1 MKKDI
6 EVPEIGESVSG
17 GILAAWLKEDG
28 ERVDEG
34 EEIFELET
42 DKATLGVP
50 SPAAGVLHRSSDEG
64 DEVEVGQIVG
74 HVDTEA
80 AASADTAP
88 ATETAPS
95 AKEQS
100 TEEKEPSADQRTGA
114 ARAASAT
121 GASEA
126 GGPSGAVAEGES
138 QSDLSPAVRRVVSE
152 HGLDPSRIR
161 GTGPRGRITKADAE
175 RAARDGGAT
184 PAEHAERTGGA
195 GERKPA
201 PAPNRQGGGAGTTN
215 PPALGQPEMPTN
227 ERQRRAPLSNLRKRI
242 AENLVYSKQSSAH
255 VTTFNEVDM
264 SAVMAVRGKYKET
277 FSETHGV
284 RLGFMSFFVKAS
296 QAALQTFP
304 EVNAYLDG
312 TDVLYNDYVN
322 IGVAL
327 SSEKGLLT
335 PVLKDVETKGFAD
348 IERQIIDFS
357 ERANNRRLKPDEMVG
372 ATFTISNG
380 GIFGSLLST
389 PIPSP
394 PQTAVL
400 GMHAIQK
407 RPVAVDDEVVVRP
420 MMYLALTYDHR
431 MIDGREAVL
440 FLGRIKELIEDPTR
454 LLLGV

>member
-1 MKKDI
+1 MKKEI
-6 EVPEIGESVSG
+6 EVPEIGESISS

-28 ERVDEG
+28 AQVEEG

-50 SPAAGVLHRSSDEG
+50 SPAAGVLHQGASEG
-64 DEVEVGQIVG
+64 DEVEVGQSVG
-74 HVDTEA
+74 RIDTEG
-80 AASADTAP
+80 T
-88 ATETAPS
+88 PS
-95 AKEQS
+95 AGAGES
-100 TEEKEPSADQRTGA
+100 GGTEDTTSDKKSDATSAKKDAEPTSPP
-114 ARAASAT
+114 
-121 GASEA
+121 A
-126 GGPSGAVAEGES
+126 GGPSTAAKSTASGGGEPATKGGAHADSPAAES
-138 QSDLSPAVRRVVSE
+138 LSPAVRRVVAE
-152 HGLDPSRIR
+152 HSLDASKIT
-161 GTGPRGRITKADAE
+161 GTGPGGRITKADAE
-175 RAARDGGAT
+175 RAAR
-184 PAEHAERTGGA
+184 
-195 GERKPA
+195 GESA
-201 PAPNRQGGGAGTTN
+201 PGGGAGGGGSAGKSASASGAN
-215 PPALGQPEMPTN
+215 PPALGSPEMPTN
-227 ERQRRAPLSNLRKRI
+227 ERQRRVPLSNLRKRI

-264 SAVMAVRGKYKET
+264 SAVMELRSKYKEQ
-277 FSETHGV
+277 FNEKHGV

-296 QAALQTFP
+296 QYALQAFP

-335 PVLKDVETKGFAD
+335 PVLKDVEVKSFAD
-348 IERQIIDFS
+348 IEQQIIDFS
-357 ERANNRRLKPDEMVG
+357 TRANNRRLKPDEMVG

-380 GIFGSLLST
+380 GVFGSLLST

-400 GMHAIQK
+400 GMHSIQK
-407 RPVAVDDEVVVRP
+407 RPIAMGDQVVIRP

-440 FLGRIKELIEDPTR
+440 FLGRIREFVEDPSR